1 MTRPLVRMFSL
12 KQLVSRG
19 SVGFSVV
26 VVRFAG
32 SVVGL
37 RGGSVSGSGQITR
50 PPSNRNLS
58 IQTGLSVGSTS
69 AGEME
74 VK

>member
-1 MTRPLVRMFSL
+1 MFSL

-19 SVGFSVV
+19 SVRFSAV
-26 VVRFAG
+26 VVRFVG

-37 RGGSVSGSGQITR
+37 RGGSFSGSGQITR

-69 AGEME
+69 AGKWN
-74 VK
+74 V